1 MKKKSTSLSLRVAS
15 MEPRAETISMLKL
28 FARVYSPLKA
38 GLENGG
44 FKCNSLAGKTL
55 QLG

>member
-1 MKKKSTSLSLRVAS
+1 MKKKSTSLSLPIAS
-15 MEPRAETISMLKL
+15 IEPRLETISMLKL

-38 GLENGG
+38 GLENRG
-44 FKCNSLAGKTL
+44 FECNSLAGETL

>member
-1 MKKKSTSLSLRVAS
+1 MKKKSTSLSLRVAA